1 MSQCT
6 CWRAAALQPV
16 TPWRDQIS
24 SAQMEQIRKNFAS
37 VKPMNEK
44 PLALPEGVSSGT
56 PAERSP
62 VVVEFGPVRPY
73 HTGYARIDNAVT
85 DALRGRSQE
94 LKDSV
99 YDIIWNDFL
108 PHDVHGVDE
117 TDRLARISLGVEKA
131 EYLASQFMDEKTKG
145 SFMTAMRS
153 IARIGMEGKRIG
165 SCEMEYQ
172 VKHAICL
179 DGNGYVHEDSRGEV
193 NYAMEKYDPQAYAKY
208 QKLLNSSGKDT
219 GESAMF
225 SMEWML
231 ENIDLVAAG
240 RPGYQK
246 YQDEQYEKL
255 YQVKLDRT
263 FSGSDTSSKENFLA
277 SIKEKLMA
285 NRELQLDYFMNQIA
299 QMTKGSG
306 GYLVSR
312 RMVLSGRA

>member
-6 CWRAAALQPV
+6 CWRATALQPV
-16 TPWRDQIS
+16 TPWRDKIS

-37 VKPMNEK
+37 VKPMNEE
-44 PLALPEGVSSGT
+44 PLALPKGASSET
-56 PAERSP
+56 PVKRSP
-62 VVVEFGPVRPY
+62 VVVEYGPVRPY
-73 HTGYARIDNAVT
+73 YTGYARIDNAVT
-85 DALRGRSQE
+85 DALRGKSQE

-108 PHDVHGVDE
+108 PNDVHGVEE

-131 EYLASQFMDEKTKG
+131 EYLAGQFMDEKTKG

-153 IARIGMEGKRIG
+153 IARIGMEGKRVG
-165 SCEMEYQ
+165 SCQMEYR
-172 VKHAICL
+172 VKHAIGL

-193 NYAMEKYDPQAYAKY
+193 GFAMQKYDPEAYAAY
-208 QKLLNSSGKDT
+208 QRLQNSSREDT
-219 GESAMF
+219 WESAIF

-231 ENIDLVAAG
+231 KNIDLVAAG

-246 YQDEQYEKL
+246 YQDKQYEKL

-263 FSGSDTSSKENFLA
+263 FSGADTSSKENFLS

-285 NRELQLDYFMNQIA
+285 NRELQLDFFMNQIA
-299 QMTKGSG
+299 QMTKGPG

>member
-6 CWRAAALQPV
+6 CWRATALQPV
-16 TPWRDQIS
+16 TPWRDKIS
-24 SAQMEQIRKNFAS
+24 SAQMEQMRKNFAS
-37 VKPMNEK
+37 VKPMNEE
-44 PLALPEGVSSGT
+44 PLALPKGASSET
-56 PAERSP
+56 PVNRSP
-62 VVVEFGPVRPY
+62 VVVEYGPVRPY
-73 HTGYARIDNAVT
+73 YTGYARIDNAVT
-85 DALRGRSQE
+85 DALRGKSQE

-108 PHDVHGVDE
+108 PNDVHGVEE

-131 EYLASQFMDEKTKG
+131 EYLAGQFMDEKTKG

-153 IARIGMEGKRIG
+153 IARIGMEGKRVG
-165 SCEMEYQ
+165 SCQMEYR
-172 VKHAICL
+172 VKHAIGL
-179 DGNGYVHEDSRGEV
+179 DGNGYVHEDGRGEV
-193 NYAMEKYDPQAYAKY
+193 SFAMQKYDPEAYAAY
-208 QKLLNSSGKDT
+208 QRLKSSSGEDT
-219 GESAMF
+219 GASAMF

-231 ENIDLVAAG
+231 KNIDLVAAG

-246 YQDEQYEKL
+246 YQDKQYEKL

-263 FSGSDTSSKENFLA
+263 FSGADTSSKENFLS

-285 NRELQLDYFMNQIA
+285 NRELQLDFFMNQIA
-299 QMTKGSG
+299 QMTKGPG

>member
-6 CWRAAALQPV
+6 CWRATALQPV
-16 TPWRDQIS
+16 TPWRDKIS

-37 VKPMNEK
+37 VKPMNEE
-44 PLALPEGVSSGT
+44 PLALPKGASSET
-56 PAERSP
+56 PVKRSP
-62 VVVEFGPVRPY
+62 VVVEYGPVRPY
-73 HTGYARIDNAVT
+73 YTGYARIDNAVT
-85 DALRGRSQE
+85 DALRGKSQE

-108 PHDVHGVDE
+108 PNDVHGVEE

-131 EYLASQFMDEKTKG
+131 EYLAGQFMDEKTKG

-153 IARIGMEGKRIG
+153 IARIGMEGKRVG
-165 SCEMEYQ
+165 SCQMEYR
-172 VKHAICL
+172 VKHAIGL

-193 NYAMEKYDPQAYAKY
+193 SFAMQKYDPEAYAAY
-208 QKLLNSSGKDT
+208 QRLQNSSREDT
-219 GESAMF
+219 WESAIF

-231 ENIDLVAAG
+231 KNIDLVAAG

-246 YQDEQYEKL
+246 YQDKQYEKL

-263 FSGSDTSSKENFLA
+263 FSGADTSSKENFLS

-285 NRELQLDYFMNQIA
+285 NRELQLDFFMNQIA
-299 QMTKGSG
+299 QMTKGPG

>member
-6 CWRAAALQPV
+6 CWRATALRPV
-16 TPWRDQIS
+16 TPWRDKIS

-37 VKPMNEK
+37 VKPMNEE
-44 PLALPEGVSSGT
+44 PLALPKGASSET
-56 PAERSP
+56 PVKRSP
-62 VVVEFGPVRPY
+62 VVVEYGPVRPY
-73 HTGYARIDNAVT
+73 YTGYARIDNAVT
-85 DALRGRSQE
+85 DALRGKSQE

-108 PHDVHGVDE
+108 PNDVHGVEE

-131 EYLASQFMDEKTKG
+131 EYLAGQFMDEKTKG

-153 IARIGMEGKRIG
+153 IARIGMEGKRVG
-165 SCEMEYQ
+165 SCQMEYR
-172 VKHAICL
+172 VKHAIGL

-193 NYAMEKYDPQAYAKY
+193 SFAMQKYDPEAYAAY
-208 QKLLNSSGKDT
+208 QRLQNSSGEDT
-219 GESAMF
+219 WESAMF

-231 ENIDLVAAG
+231 KNIDLVAAG

-246 YQDEQYEKL
+246 YQDKQYEKL

-263 FSGSDTSSKENFLA
+263 FSGADTSSKENFLS

-285 NRELQLDYFMNQIA
+285 NRELQLDFFMNQIA
-299 QMTKGSG
+299 QMTKGPG